1 MKKSPINILVTINK
15 NYINPLIVMLYSLIK
30 NNSYKTNVYIM
41 NKDLEKKDIDYI
53 REKVNSDLI
62 TIIDIKIDD
71 SKLANAPVSKQFPV
85 TMYYRLFAHLYLPK
99 NVNKVLYL
107 DPDIIVDKDIMELYN
122 LNINRFCY
130 AGATHVKGIV
140 KLFNDIRLGLSKKD
154 PYINSGVLM
163 INLNEIRKVKIK
175 EKDIYKYISSNKYKL
190 CLPDQDI
197 LSKLYIRRIKLIDA
211 KDDLS
216 VQVHPDDEYAMKFE
230 GEPGKTEMWY
240 VVDADPGS
248 RLRSGFA
255 KQVTPDEYEQSI
267 ANNTITDLLKE
278 YDIHAGDVFFLPAGR
293 VHSIGA
299 GAFIA
304 EIQQTSN
311 ITYRIYDFN
320 RCDDNGNPRELHTEM
335 SKAAIDYTVLPD
347 YRTYYEAK
355 KDAQV
360 QLASCR
366 YFTTSL
372 YKLTKTHSIDIA
384 GLDSFVIL
392 ICTKGYG
399 TVTDDRGNCVTIK
412 QGESILVPA
421 TAALLEIV
429 PGEEMELLSSWVQE

>member
-1 MKKSPINILVTINK
+1 MYKFKPILKSMLWGGDKIIPYKGMEPGMTSVGESWEISGVKGNESVVAEGPDAGMKLPELIARDKGALVGTS
-15 NYINPLIVMLYSLIK
+15 NYERFGKEFPLLIK
-30 NNSYKTNVYIM
+30 
-41 NKDLEKKDIDYI
+41 
-53 REKVNSDLI
+53 
-62 TIIDIKIDD
+62 
-71 SKLANAPVSKQFPV
+71 F
-85 TMYYRLFAHLYLPK
+85 
-99 NVNKVLYL
+99 
-107 DPDIIVDKDIMELYN
+107 
-122 LNINRFCY
+122 
-130 AGATHVKGIV
+130 
-140 KLFNDIRLGLSKKD
+140 
-154 PYINSGVLM
+154 
-163 INLNEIRKVKIK
+163 
-175 EKDIYKYISSNKYKL
+175 
-190 CLPDQDI
+190 
-197 LSKLYIRRIKLIDA
+197 IDA
-211 KDDLS
+211 RQDLS
-216 VQVHPDDEYAMKFE
+216 IQVHPNDKLAWERHQSK
-230 GEPGKTEMWY
+230 GKTEMWY

-372 YKLTKTHSIDIA
+372 YKLTKTHRIDLA
-384 GLDSFVIL
+384 DLDSFVIL
-392 ICTKGYG
+392 ICTKGNG

>member
-1 MKKSPINILVTINK
+1 MLWGGDKIIPYKGMEPGMTSVGESWEISGVKGNESVVAEGPDAGMKLPELIARDKGALVGTS
-15 NYINPLIVMLYSLIK
+15 NYEKFGKEFPLLIK
-30 NNSYKTNVYIM
+30 
-41 NKDLEKKDIDYI
+41 
-53 REKVNSDLI
+53 
-62 TIIDIKIDD
+62 
-71 SKLANAPVSKQFPV
+71 F
-85 TMYYRLFAHLYLPK
+85 
-99 NVNKVLYL
+99 
-107 DPDIIVDKDIMELYN
+107 
-122 LNINRFCY
+122 
-130 AGATHVKGIV
+130 
-140 KLFNDIRLGLSKKD
+140 
-154 PYINSGVLM
+154 
-163 INLNEIRKVKIK
+163 
-175 EKDIYKYISSNKYKL
+175 
-190 CLPDQDI
+190 
-197 LSKLYIRRIKLIDA
+197 IDA
-211 KDDLS
+211 RQDLS
-216 VQVHPDDEYAMKFE
+216 IQVHPNDKLAWERHQSK
-230 GEPGKTEMWY
+230 GKTEMWY

-267 ANNTITDLLKE
+267 ADNTITDLLKE

-372 YKLTKTHSIDIA
+372 YKLTKTHSIDLA
-384 GLDSFVIL
+384 DLDSFVIL
-392 ICTKGYG
+392 ICTKGNG